1 MWEAT
6 GLGSEELLWSSI
18 AFMGGIAGQQQAP
31 CGVLSSSSVFLGLR
45 HRCSLD
51 DKQRAKEARTL
62 IRQQAADLVKG
73 FEEKFGTI
81 ICREMIRFDTS
92 DPVEYEK
99 FRQSGI
105 WRQKCNKAIE
115 FAIDR
120 LYDFEDSRETAAS

>member
-1 MWEAT
+1 M
-6 GLGSEELLWSSI
+6 
-18 AFMGGIAGQQQAP
+18 
-31 CGVLSSSSVFLGLR
+31 
-45 HRCSLD
+45 
-51 DKQRAKEARTL
+51 
-62 IRQQAADLVKG
+62 VKG

>member
-1 MWEAT
+1 
-6 GLGSEELLWSSI
+6 
-18 AFMGGIAGQQQAP
+18 
-31 CGVLSSSSVFLGLR
+31 
-45 HRCSLD
+45 
-51 DKQRAKEARTL
+51 
-62 IRQQAADLVKG
+62 
-73 FEEKFGTI
+73 
-81 ICREMIRFDTS
+81 MIRFDTS